1 MTIPKLSLDILTLA
15 VPTIDDARS
24 FYSSAFSLPDTS
36 LDLHGAGDLALEA
49 AVTSGAVTDFQ
60 GLVISYI
67 VDQPSEVESLLAAAA
82 AAGGE
87 VLKPAKKGF
96 FGGFTA
102 VFRAP
107 DGAIWKLA
115 TDKKKDSGPAAVPPK
130 PTETVC
136 ILGVD
141 DPKASKSFYT
151 ALGMTVDRDY
161 GKKFIDF
168 TFDAGA
174 SRLGLLRRSELA
186 KDAGVSDADS
196 GGGTS
201 VLVSRQLSREDVDG
215 LLAAVTAAGGQI
227 SAPASA
233 VEGGYAG
240 RFTDPDGFTWKVT
253 TF

>member
-1 MTIPKLSLDILTLA
+1 MTNPKLSLDILTLA
-15 VPTIDDARS
+15 VPTIDDARA
-24 FYSSAFSLPDTS
+24 FYTSTYSLGGTS
-36 LDLHGAGDLALEA
+36 LDLHGAGQLDLDA
-49 AVTSGAVTDFQ
+49 AVSSVASTEFP
-60 GLVISYI
+60 GLVVSYI

-115 TDKKKDSGPAAVPPK
+115 TDKKKNSGPAAEPPT

-141 DPKASKSFYT
+141 DPKASMAFYT

-168 TFDAGA
+168 EFDAGT

-186 KDAGVSDADS
+186 KDAGVSDS
-196 GGGTS
+196 GRGGGTS
-201 VLVSRQLSREDVDG
+201 VLVSRQQSRADVDT
-215 LLAAVTAAGGQI
+215 LLAAATSAGGQVT
-227 SAPASA
+227 APAGA
-233 VEGGYAG
+233 VDGGYAG
-240 RFTDPDGFTWKVT
+240 QFTDPDGFIWKVASN
-253 TF
+253 